1 MNNALRLAS
10 CRLKIEIFVDFQNIT
25 RNSNP
30 KHGTRNNMKTE
41 KESFSFGRYLQ
52 SMRLEKKISLEKVSE
67 ETRIAISNLQLIEKE
82 SLEALPDKVFV
93 KGFLRSYARA
103 IGADSDEAVK
113 LYEARLN
120 MVSRLTDAGRFSPR
134 SSLFAWRNLILSL
147 TIVLAVIALTL
158 YGVSYF
164 QSRRPQPESVKTPA
178 DSEQSEAALP
188 RQDTDSSVKKAATQ
202 KPIKKLMLY
211 ITAVDDTWIK
221 VIVDNKDSKE
231 YNLNSGEN
239 LELEAA
245 AGFNLLIGNAG
256 GLELKLNGEP
266 IKISGKA
273 GEVVNIQL
281 P

>member
-1 MNNALRLAS
+1 
-10 CRLKIEIFVDFQNIT
+10 
-25 RNSNP
+25 
-30 KHGTRNNMKTE
+30 MKTE

-67 ETRIAISNLQLIEKE
+67 ETRIAISNLQLIEQE
-82 SLEALPDKVFV
+82 ALEALPDKVFV

-103 IGADSDEAVK
+103 IGADGEEAVK
-113 LYEARLN
+113 LYEDRLN
-120 MVSRLTDAGRFSPR
+120 MVSRLTDAGHFSPR
-134 SSLFAWRNLILSL
+134 SSLFAWRNLILS
-147 TIVLAVIALTL
+147 TTTVLAVIALTL

-164 QSRRPQPESVKTPA
+164 QNRMPQPETVKTTA
-178 DSEQSEAALP
+178 DSGHSEAALP
-188 RQDTDSSVKKAATQ
+188 SQETDSSVKKVATP

-221 VIVDNKDSKE
+221 VIIDNKDSKE

-239 LELEAA
+239 LELEAS
-245 AGFNLLIGNAG
+245 AGFNLLIGNAS
-256 GLELKLNGEP
+256 GLELEFNGEP

>member
-1 MNNALRLAS
+1 
-10 CRLKIEIFVDFQNIT
+10 
-25 RNSNP
+25 
-30 KHGTRNNMKTE
+30 MKTE

-52 SMRLEKKISLEKVSE
+52 SMRLEKKINLEKISE
-67 ETRIAISNLQLIEKE
+67 ETRIAISNLRLIEKE
-82 SLEALPDKVFV
+82 DLQALPDEVFV

-103 IGADSDEAVK
+103 IGADGDEAVK

-120 MVSRLTDAGRFSPR
+120 MISRLAAAGSFSPR
-134 SSLFAWRNLILSL
+134 SSLFAWRNLILSI
-147 TIVLAVIALTL
+147 IVILAVIVLTL

-164 QSRRPQPESVKTPA
+164 QGRMPEPEIIETPA
-178 DSEQSEAALP
+178 GSEHSKAVP
-188 RQDTDSSVKKAATQ
+188 SRQETDSSVKKGATP
-202 KPIKKLMLY
+202 KPLEKLVLQ

-231 YNLNSGEN
+231 YNLMSGEK
-239 LELEAA
+239 LEMEAS

-256 GLELKLNGEP
+256 GVKMEFNGKP
-266 IKISGKA
+266 VKISGKV

>member
-1 MNNALRLAS
+1 
-10 CRLKIEIFVDFQNIT
+10 
-25 RNSNP
+25 
-30 KHGTRNNMKTE
+30 MKTE

-52 SMRLEKKISLEKVSE
+52 SMRLEKKINLEKVSE
-67 ETRIAISNLQLIEKE
+67 ETRIAVSNLQLIEKE
-82 SLEALPDKVFV
+82 DLEALPDEVFV

-103 IGADSDEAVK
+103 IGADGDEAVK

-120 MVSRLTDAGRFSPR
+120 MISRLADAGSFSPR
-134 SSLFAWRNLILSL
+134 SSLIAWRNLILS
-147 TIVLAVIALTL
+147 IIAILAVIVLSL

-164 QSRRPQPESVKTPA
+164 QGRMPEPEIVEASAGSEHSKATPSRQG
-178 DSEQSEAALP
+178 
-188 RQDTDSSVKKAATQ
+188 TDSSVKKGATP
-202 KPIKKLMLY
+202 KPLEKLVLH

-231 YNLNSGEN
+231 YNLMSGEK
-239 LELEAA
+239 LEMEAS

-256 GLELKLNGEP
+256 GLELEFNGKP

>member
-1 MNNALRLAS
+1 
-10 CRLKIEIFVDFQNIT
+10 
-25 RNSNP
+25 
-30 KHGTRNNMKTE
+30 MKTE

-52 SMRLEKKISLEKVSE
+52 SLRLEKKINLEKVSE

-82 SLEALPDKVFV
+82 DLEALPDEVFV

-103 IGADSDEAVK
+103 IGADGDEAVK
-113 LYEARLN
+113 LYETRLN
-120 MVSRLTDAGRFSPR
+120 MVSRLADAGRYSPR
-134 SSLFAWRNLILSL
+134 SSLFAWRNLILS
-147 TIVLAVIALTL
+147 IAVILAVIVLSL

-164 QSRRPQPESVKTPA
+164 QGQMPEPETVETPVG
-178 DSEQSEAALP
+178 SEHSEAEP
-188 RQDTDSSVKKAATQ
+188 PQQETDSSVKKSATPQ
-202 KPIKKLMLY
+202 PLEKLVLH

-231 YNLNSGEN
+231 YNLISGEK
-239 LELEAA
+239 LELEAS

-256 GLELKLNGEP
+256 GLELEFNGKP

>member
-1 MNNALRLAS
+1 
-10 CRLKIEIFVDFQNIT
+10 
-25 RNSNP
+25 
-30 KHGTRNNMKTE
+30 MKTA

-52 SMRLEKKISLEKVSE
+52 SMRLEKKITLEKVSE
-67 ETRIAISNLQLIEKE
+67 ETRIAISNLRLIEKE
-82 SLEALPDKVFV
+82 DLETLPDEVFV

-103 IGADSDEAVK
+103 IGADGDEAVK

-120 MVSRLTDAGRFSPR
+120 MISRLADAGSYSPR
-134 SSLFAWRNLILSL
+134 SSLFAWRNLILSI
-147 TIVLAVIALTL
+147 IVILVVMVLTL

-164 QSRRPQPESVKTPA
+164 QSRMPAPEIVEAPAGSEHSV
-178 DSEQSEAALP
+178 AAVS
-188 RQDTDSSVKKAATQ
+188 RQETGSSVKRSATP
-202 KPIKKLMLY
+202 KPLETLILQ

-221 VIVDNKDSKE
+221 VIVDNQDSKE
-231 YNLNSGEN
+231 YNLMSGEK
-239 LELEAA
+239 LEMEAS

-256 GLELKLNGEP
+256 GLELEFNGKP